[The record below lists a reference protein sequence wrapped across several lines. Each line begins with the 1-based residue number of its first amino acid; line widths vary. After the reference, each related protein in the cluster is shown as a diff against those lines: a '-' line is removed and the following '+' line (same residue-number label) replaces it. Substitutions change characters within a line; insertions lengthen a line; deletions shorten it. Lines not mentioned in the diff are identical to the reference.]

1 MSPMTIECPECAGD
15 VEVDEA
21 MLGRR
26 VKCPKCKES
35 FTAEKPGLYDFVED
49 ANPKASSPPPPPRP
63 SPSQAP
69 REGRANHNRPVKSDG
84 DTEPEAL
91 SDEMRSDL
99 LSSMEKWAEE

>member
-1 MSPMTIECPECAGD
+1 MSSLTIECPECAGK
-15 VEVDEA
+15 VELEEA
-21 MLGRR
+21 TLGQP

-35 FTAEKPGLYDFVED
+35 FIAEKPGLYDFVED
-49 ANPKASSPPPPPRP
+49 TRPEPSSPPPTPAPVPRKGKA
-63 SPSQAP
+63 S
-69 REGRANHNRPVKSDG
+69 RAQPAKLDR